1 MYNVYTMAYESNNEY
16 KHQNY
21 DSLYAHYSMIDDYNY
36 DIFPKLRLANPI
48 HFKLEKGQS
57 LYIPI

>member
-1 MYNVYTMAYESNNEY
+1 MYNVYTMAYESRN
-16 KHQNY
+16 KHKHKNT

-36 DIFPKLRLANPI
+36 DIFPKLRLASPI